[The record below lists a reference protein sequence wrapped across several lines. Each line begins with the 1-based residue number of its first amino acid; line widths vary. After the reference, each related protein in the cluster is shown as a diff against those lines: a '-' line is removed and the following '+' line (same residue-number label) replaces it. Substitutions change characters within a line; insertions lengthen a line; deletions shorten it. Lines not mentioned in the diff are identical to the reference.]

1 MVFWLGLGVCFLF
14 VVGVVLLVRSSSQG
28 GFCTSGVVLI
38 MGERY
43 VVPTLQNAMGK
54 NSILLVKDLVELL
67 KGCDPDAHVLV
78 DVQALGGNDSQDDFC
93 NVGFVGLP
101 DGDESH
107 AVTLEVLARGY
118 DPRQF

>member
-1 MVFWLGLGVCFLF
+1 MGWGVCFLF

-38 MGERY
+38 MGKKF
-43 VVPTLQNAMGK
+43 VVPKQRNSMNE

-78 DVQALGGNDSQDDFC
+78 DVQALGGNDSLDDFC

-101 DGDESH
+101 DGDENH
-107 AVTLEVLARGY
+107 AVTLEVLAGSY